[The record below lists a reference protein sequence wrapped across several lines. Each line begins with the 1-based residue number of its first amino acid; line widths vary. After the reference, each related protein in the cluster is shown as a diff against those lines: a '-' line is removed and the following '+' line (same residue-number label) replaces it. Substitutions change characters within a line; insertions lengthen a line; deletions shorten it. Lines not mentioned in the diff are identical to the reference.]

1 MAYQTGTSAD
11 QDALLSAWASFLGS
25 NGWSTDDH
33 SAEGNGY
40 RLHTHKSGL
49 YLNMRSRT
57 TGDNFGLSETAIDG
71 LCLNLGTGYSGAAAW
86 YAQAGAPTLTYN
98 RFAQTYD
105 LTDATEYHFFI
116 DGDFHGMAVLS
127 SGGHWNFLAFGET
140 NKGDL
145 WYSGSLSMRASASSP
160 AYLLPLH
167 FLNAGL
173 PSSTGYISCSSAIY
187 HDSIWRYWAR
197 TGFGQASPSE
207 AHFQSAFGLNFPML
221 RHGIDS
227 FSGGRAL
234 VVPEILRDAGSGY
247 LNAIGALTD
256 SIALYNGLNDTQARE
271 MTIGSDTY
279 LMFQATGSYAYPDPD
294 DVGIAYAFKKV
305 V

>member
-1 MAYQTGTSAD
+1 MAYETGTSVD
-11 QDALLSAWASFLGS
+11 RDTLLSDWATFLVANS
-25 NGWSTDDH
+25 WTQDDL

-40 RLHTHKSGL
+40 RFHAHKGSL

-71 LCLNLGTGYSGAAAW
+71 ICMNLGTGYSGAAAW
-86 YAQAGAPTLTYN
+86 HAQAGAPTLTYN

-105 LTDATEYHFFI
+105 LDDASEYHFFI
-116 DGDFHGMAVLS
+116 DGEFHGMAVLS
-127 SGGHWNFLAFGET
+127 SGGQWNFLAFGET

-145 WYSGSLSMRASASSP
+145 WYSGSLAMKASASSP

-173 PSSTGYISCSSAIY
+173 ASSTGYISCSSLVY
-187 HDSIWRYWAR
+187 HNSAWKYWAR

-207 AHFQSAFGLNFPML
+207 AHFQSAFGLNYPML
-221 RHGIDS
+221 HHGIDS

-234 VVPEILRDAGSGY
+234 VVPEILTDAGSGY
-247 LNAIGALTD
+247 LNATGALTD
-256 SIALYNGLNDTQARE
+256 SLALYNGLNDTQGRE

-279 LMFQATGSYAYPDPD
+279 MVFQATGSYDYPDPD